1 MQTSKPPRLAVWRRP
16 ASAIALALLTILAVT
31 LTVLAAP
38 EASALKAPNMDL
50 TQQAIQARIRQ
61 IRTAEVTL
69 TVLGADGKPLANTQV
84 VIGQLRHKFRFGSNA
99 FGVRPLEA
107 GDDQQ
112 AYQKRF
118 ADLLNFATLPFYW
131 GAYEKVEGKPDQ
143 ARVGG
148 VAAWCI
154 DQGIRPKGHPLC
166 WQQVSPAWL
175 EGRPIEEVEKLQLG
189 RITREVTAFRGAVD
203 TWDVVNEAV
212 AMPDYTQETTR
223 IPELARTLGTV
234 ELIGRT
240 FAAARAANPGATLIL
255 NDYNTSNKY
264 EKLVADCLAKKIPI
278 DVIGIQSHQHAGYW
292 GAEKTWDV
300 CQRFGRFG
308 KPLNFTETTF
318 ISAEPKKDQRWS
330 GPYYTDWPTT
340 PEGEVRQAREAA
352 EFYTILFSHP
362 AVEAITWWDFSD
374 KGCWLGAPAGLLRKD
389 MSPKPAYEAL
399 LNLIKKEWWTG
410 PQTLATDAAGVV
422 RFHGFLGTYTIATD
436 KSRATFDVPTSG
448 VSSVGVSIR

>member
-1 MQTSKPPRLAVWRRP
+1 MRPSKPLQPSVWRHP
-16 ASAIALALLTILAVT
+16 ASAIALGLLTILAVT
-31 LTVLAAP
+31 LTVPAAP
-38 EASALKAPNMDL
+38 ESSAPNAPNMDL
-50 TQQAIQARIRQ
+50 TRQAIQARIRQ

-69 TVLGADGKPLANTQV
+69 TVLGSDGKPMANTQV
-84 VIGQLRHKFRFGSNA
+84 VIGQSRHKFLFGCNA
-99 FGVRPLEA
+99 FGVSPLEA
-107 GDDQQ
+107 TDDQQ

-143 ARVGG
+143 ARLRGM
-148 VAAWCI
+148 AQWCI
-154 DQGIRPKGHPLC
+154 DQGIRLKGHPLC
-166 WQQVSPAWL
+166 WQQVSPPWL
-175 EGRPIEEVEKLQLG
+175 EGLPINEVEKLQLG
-189 RITREVTAFRGAVD
+189 RISREVTAFRGSVD

-223 IPELARTLGTV
+223 IPEMARALGTV

-255 NDYNTSNKY
+255 NDYDTSDKY
-264 EKLVADCLAKKIPI
+264 EKLITDCLAKKIPI

-318 ISAEPKKDQRWS
+318 ISALPKKDQRWS
-330 GPYYTDWPTT
+330 GPNYADWPTT
-340 PEGEVRQAREAA
+340 PEGEARQAREAA

-410 PQTLATDAAGVV
+410 PQALTTDAAGVV
-422 RFHGFLGTYTIATD
+422 TFHGFLGTYTIAAD
-436 KSRATFDVPTSG
+436 KSRATFEVSTAG
-448 VSSVGVSIR
+448 VSNVRVSIR